1 MWIHQPSELFSID
14 IIPDA
19 NDTLSSISNKMTRI
33 FIIVLIIMIC
43 YSYSKMN
50 ILLVFIIGAI
60 SILFIYLFT
69 NKKEMFSP
77 ITYKMDQVTPIQVQ
91 ESHNTPIQ
99 VQESYNP
106 IQAQQS
112 INPVSINMFSESF
125 SLLQQPYTPIQSLHQ
140 SSNTVHQPIRS
151 LQHPNMKKENYS
163 DQLGNGYQSQS
174 QTHINFYT
182 PDMGVNH
189 QMKRE
194 PVILA
199 PRIMDPE
206 FTNINTNFPVDTN
219 PVKDLGGMQMP
230 EYHPRRP
237 NLMMNRHRTEYEVS
251 ENQIRPYR
259 MFVQDVQPNV
269 FSFSNERTPINAN
282 LGISSTPQF
291 PPLRK
296 EIVRGNDGRPY
307 PLYSR
312 IDPQLVRDDVP
323 DERRQEMPIRN
334 QWSENLPGAAANNP
348 IYNIYDPRFTG
359 YGDANRSYY
368 DVNLGQIKYYYSDV
382 DAYRSPNFIIRNK
395 VDHVDMIDPMGKVYH
410 EYPRTASLEDVN
422 DTVHDDWMAKSTE
435 FREDIMEKLMR
446 KNNSQSWQLRM
457 APHSKGSHLSTFTS
471 GY

>member
-1 MWIHQPSELFSID
+1 MWIHQPSELFSLD
-14 IIPDA
+14 IVPDG
-19 NDTLSSISNKMTRI
+19 NDTLSTIFNKVTRI
-33 FIIVLIIMIC
+33 FLIILFIMIC
-43 YSYSKMN
+43 YSYPLVK
-50 ILLVFIIGAI
+50 IAQVFIIGLI
-60 SILFIYLFT
+60 GILLIYFFT

-77 ITYKMDQVTPIQVQ
+77 VTIKMDEVNPIHVQ
-91 ESHNTPIQ
+91 E
-99 VQESYNP
+99 V
-106 IQAQQS
+106 QS
-112 INPVSINMFSESF
+112 IHETPPLPVDMFSNSF
-125 SLLQQPYTPIQSLHQ
+125 QL
-140 SSNTVHQPIRS
+140 
-151 LQHPNMKKENYS
+151 LQHPSTPISSLHSEPRHSTPIVSLSDKKEHYGN
-163 DQLGNGYQSQS
+163 QLGVNGYSYQSQPNRDM
-174 QTHINFYT
+174 NFYT
-182 PDMGVNH
+182 PDMGVNP

-219 PVKDLGGMQMP
+219 PVKDLGGMQLP

-237 NLMMNRHRTEYEVS
+237 NLLLDRHRAEYEVS
-251 ENQIRPYR
+251 ENQMRPHR

-269 FSFSNERTPINAN
+269 FSFTNERTPINAN

-296 EIVRGNDGRPY
+296 EVFRGNDGRPY

-323 DERRQEMPIRN
+323 EERKREMPRRN
-334 QWSENLPGAAANNP
+334 QWSEDLPGAAPNNP
-348 IYNIYDPRFTG
+348 MYNIYDPRFTG

-368 DVNLGQIKYYYSDV
+368 DINLGQIKYYYSDV

-395 VDHVDMIDPMGKVYH
+395 VDHVDMIDPMGKVHH

-457 APHSKGSHLSTFTS
+457 APHSKGSRLSTFTS